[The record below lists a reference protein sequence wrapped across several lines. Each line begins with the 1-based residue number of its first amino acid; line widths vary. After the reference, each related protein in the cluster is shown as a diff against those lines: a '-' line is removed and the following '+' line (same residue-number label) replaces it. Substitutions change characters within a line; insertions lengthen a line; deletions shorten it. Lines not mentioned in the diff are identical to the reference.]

1 MKTSSAKAKGRRAC
15 QEFQQ
20 LILRW
25 FPDLSEKD
33 VRVTASG
40 STGEDLQLSQAASKA
55 FPYAVEVKNQERLNI
70 WQSLLQTSQHSR
82 KLGLEPLLA
91 FRRNRS
97 DLYVALRAE
106 HFLALVGV
114 VDTALSGQ
122 KSSEKSSP
130 DRPQEDQK
138 GRFYGFSDDEE

>member
-33 VRVTASG
+33 VRVTSSG

-70 WQSLLQTSQHSR
+70 WQSLIQTNQHSR

-97 DLYVALRAE
+97 DLYVAIRAE

-114 VDTALSGQ
+114 VDTALLSHE
-122 KSSEKSSP
+122 SSEKSSP
-130 DRPQEDQK
+130 GHPQAGQK
-138 GRFYGFSDDEE
+138 GQFYGFSDDEE